1 MPQKRLSAPPG
12 KPAGAPRFVAY
23 YRVSTA
29 QQGSSGLG
37 LDAQRAAVARH
48 INSAGGE
55 LVGEFEEIESGKK
68 NDRPEIAAA
77 LVACRIQRAI
87 LIIAK
92 LDRLARNV
100 AFISHLMESGAEFI
114 AADMPMANRLTVHVL
129 AAVAEHERE
138 MISQRTKAA
147 LGAAKARGVKLG
159 NPHLVAGDRASAL
172 VATLARKR
180 RARAKAHDVMPY
192 IEAARSKAGCRT
204 LASLAEALT
213 ARGIKTPGGCD
224 VWGAEQVR
232 RVIAR
237 AAALDGSR

>member
-1 MPQKRLSAPPG
+1 MPQKRPAALSG
-12 KPAGAPRFVAY
+12 KPGAQPRFVAY

-37 LDAQRAAVARH
+37 LDAQRAAVERH
-48 INSAGGE
+48 IASAGGQ
-55 LVGEFEEIESGKK
+55 LVGEFQEIESGKK
-68 NDRPEIAAA
+68 NDRPEIASA
-77 LVACRIQRAI
+77 LAACRSQHAT

-100 AFISHLMESGAEFI
+100 AFISNLMESGAEFI

-147 LGAAKARGVKLG
+147 LAAAKARGVKLG
-159 NPHLVAGDRASAL
+159 NPHLIAGDRASAL
-172 VATLARKR
+172 VATMARKR
-180 RARAKAHDVMPY
+180 RARAKARDVMPY

-213 ARGIKTPGGCD
+213 ARGIKTPGGCFT
-224 VWGAEQVR
+224 WSAEQVR

-237 AAALDGSR
+237 AAALDGPR